1 MANLIVLAWPKKLTQ
16 NNKTRILTQA
26 EFKQWIKSG
35 AFIKRWFCYKQL
47 TYHIYDKRL
56 LSLKA
61 VIALALPVW
70 GRVKVI
76 DRFDNEEALKLNNFA
91 KLLAKFFRECFQ
103 KKSVLK
109 AIRQEL
115 QRLENPKTES
125 SELSKSKRESAL
137 YIRSDFLFG
146 IASGGSIGHIAGVLN
161 NLEAV
166 TGKRPVFLTSDDIPT
181 VNPETEAHI
190 VGARDDFLDFKEMSS
205 LLYNRTLASEAR
217 VLCESHNFAY
227 IYQRY
232 SVNNWTGV
240 QISRKQGIPFIL
252 EYNGS
257 EVWIGKNWGQSLL
270 YEDLSA
276 RIELLNLRAANV
288 IVVVSD
294 VLKDE
299 LIERGIE
306 PQKILVNPNGVDPE
320 VYSPSVDGSQI
331 RKKYEMSEK
340 TVFGFIGTFG
350 KWHGAEVLAK
360 AYAELCSENQE
371 FAANTRLLMIGDG
384 STMPMVQAE
393 TSNCPQAILTGLI
406 PQKDGPA
413 HLAACDILVASHIP
427 NADGTEFFGSPTK
440 LFEYMAMGKGIIA
453 SELNQ
458 IGEILEHD
466 KTAVLVKPGD
476 LQELKAAMIET
487 SKNPDKAQK
496 LGSQARAEA
505 EKEYSWYKHTQKIYA
520 ALSDQAE
527 NAKGEAA

>member
-1 MANLIVLAWPKKLTQ
+1 MNLD
-16 NNKTRILTQA
+16 ILSYAKDVPSSSDSETKTQA

-35 AFIKRWFCYKQL
+35 RFVKSWFRYGQL
-47 TYHIYDKRL
+47 TYHIYDHRL

-61 VIALALPVW
+61 AVALAAPVW
-70 GRVKVI
+70 GKVRI
-76 DRFDNEEALKLNNFA
+76 VDRFDNENALKLSDFGR
-91 KLLAKFFRECFQ
+91 LISKFFREWLQ

-109 AIRQEL
+109 SIRQEL
-115 QRLENPKTES
+115 QKLEDQETEFS
-125 SELSKSKRESAL
+125 QLSKSKAKSAL

-161 NLEAV
+161 NLELV
-166 TGKRPVFLTSDDIPT
+166 SGKKPVFLTSDDIPT
-181 VNPETEAHI
+181 VNPDIEAHI

-205 LLYNRTLASEAR
+205 LLYNRTLAA
-217 VLCESHNFAY
+217 VAKALCYTHSFAY

-240 QISRKQGIPFIL
+240 QISREQGIPFIL

-270 YEDLSA
+270 YENLSA

-288 IVVVSD
+288 IVVVSN

-371 FAANTRLLMIGDG
+371 FTANTRLLMIGDG
-384 STMPMVQAE
+384 PTMPMVQAE

-476 LQELKAAMIET
+476 LQELKAAMIEI

-520 ALSDQAE
+520 ALSDQTE